1 MEEGDIVLCKVEKVT
16 NTITFVRLPNGK
28 EGTIISSEISPGRIK
43 FMRQFVVP
51 NKTIVCK
58 ILEISGDHIKLSL
71 RRVNSKEKKEVMQK
85 FKQEQSIKTAFNQIL
100 KEDFEKITETILED
114 FENLS
119 EFLDKSKEDKN
130 LLKKYLPKD
139 KIVSIE
145 KLTEKRKKNSEL
157 KQSIQIK
164 CFEDD
169 GVKKLKEIFDI
180 ENPEVSVNYVS
191 AGNFTLSLGV
201 KDFKEGKKTMQELLE
216 NMEKKAKKYNCE
228 FSSIE
233 KKD

>member
-130 LLKKYLPKD
+130 LLKKYLPED

>member
-1 MEEGDIVLCKVEKVT
+1 M
-16 NTITFVRLPNGK
+16 
-28 EGTIISSEISPGRIK
+28 
-43 FMRQFVVP
+43 
-51 NKTIVCK
+51 
-58 ILEISGDHIKLSL
+58 
-71 RRVNSKEKKEVMQK
+71 
-85 FKQEQSIKTAFNQIL
+85 
-100 KEDFEKITETILED
+100 
-114 FENLS
+114 
-119 EFLDKSKEDKN
+119 
-130 LLKKYLPKD
+130 
-139 KIVSIE
+139 
-145 KLTEKRKKNSEL
+145 

>member
-1 MEEGDIVLCKVEKVT
+1 MEEGDIILCKVERVT

-58 ILEISGDHIKLSL
+58 ILEISGDNIHLSL

-100 KEDFEKITETILED
+100 KEKSENIREKILKD

-119 EFLDKSKEDKN
+119 EFLDKSKEDKDI
-130 LLKKYLPKD
+130 LKKYIPED
-139 KIVSIE
+139 KKNAIE
-145 KLTEKRKKNSEL
+145 KLTEKRKKHTEL
-157 KQSIQIK
+157 KHEISIK

-169 GVKKLKEIFDI
+169 GVEKLKEIFNIKNTD
-180 ENPEVSVNYVS
+180 VSINYIS
-191 AGNFTLSLGV
+191 AGNFTVSLAV
-201 KDFKEGKKTMQELLE
+201 KDFKEGKKRMQELIEDL
-216 NMEKKAKKYNCE
+216 EKKSKKYNCE
-228 FSSIE
+228 FLAVE
-233 KKD
+233 KK

>member
-100 KEDFEKITETILED
+100 KEDFEKINETILED